1 MNVKLAGILPE
12 SVTDGPGLRI
22 ALFFQGC
29 KHHCPG
35 CHNPQ
40 TWDFQAGTDYELHDL
55 LQQLQDTPLIKGV
68 TLSGGDPFYQPLA
81 AAAIAREFHRRGKD
95 VWAYTGFVW
104 DDLLNDRDSDRLA
117 LLEECDVLVD
127 GPFIQ
132 ALKKANLPFRGSANQ
147 RLIRVPQ
154 SLQAGKVVEWVG

>member
-1 MNVKLAGILPE
+1 MNVKLAGIVSE

-22 ALFFQGC
+22 TLFFQGC
-29 KHHCPG
+29 RHHCPG

-40 TWDFQAGTDYELHDL
+40 TWDFQAGTDYALPDL
-55 LQQLQDTPLIKGV
+55 FQQLQDTPLIKGI

-81 AAAIAREFHRRGKD
+81 AVEIAREFHRRRKD

-104 DDLLNDRDSDRLA
+104 EELLNDRDPNMLA

-132 ALKKANLPFRGSANQ
+132 AMKNSNLPFRGSANQ
-147 RLIRVPQ
+147 RLIRVTE